1 MSTVSLNIR
10 QQFSTRSDFNPRK
23 HLALSKDILIIITGQ
38 VGVLQASGGEHA
50 TMHTSAL
57 YYTVLCCVQLLSHI
71 PLFATPKECATCQ
84 APLVM
89 GFSRQEYQSALP
101 FASPGNLPNPGVG
114 VEPMSSVSPALAG
127 RFFTTVPPG
136 KP

>member
-1 MSTVSLNIR
+1 MLQCTR
-10 QQFSTRSDFNPRK
+10 QLF
-23 HLALSKDILIIITGQ
+23 IIQ
-38 VGVLQASGGEHA
+38 YCAVK
-50 TMHTSAL
+50 
-57 YYTVLCCVQLLSHI
+57 LLSHI

-89 GFSRQEYQSALP
+89 GFSRQEYQSALL